1 MKPKIILSDNFIKNF
16 TGTIE
21 DLNNIKKTLSQ
32 LSVDD
37 FDNLASSIT
46 FNTDGFDK
54 IIEISL

>member
-1 MKPKIILSDNFIKNF
+1 MKPTIILSDNFIKNF

-54 IIEISL
+54 IVTINI

>member
-54 IIEISL
+54 IVTINI

>member
-1 MKPKIILSDNFIKNF
+1 MKPTIILSDNFIKNF
-16 TGTIE
+16 TGTID

-54 IIEISL
+54 IVTINI

>member
-16 TGTIE
+16 TGT
-21 DLNNIKKTLSQ
+21 LNNIKKTLSQ

-54 IIEISL
+54 IVTINI

>member
-16 TGTIE
+16 TGTID

-54 IIEISL
+54 IVTINI